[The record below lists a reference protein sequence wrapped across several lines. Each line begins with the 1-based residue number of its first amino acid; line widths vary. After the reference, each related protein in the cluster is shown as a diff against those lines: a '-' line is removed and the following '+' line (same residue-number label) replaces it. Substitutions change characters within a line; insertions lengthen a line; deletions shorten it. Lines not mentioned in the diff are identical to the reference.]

1 MAASLPTSAR
11 IVIIGGGVIGTS
23 IAYHLTRSGEKDV
36 VLLEKSKLTEGATWH
51 AAGLVGQF
59 RSQQN
64 LMSLMNDSVRLF
76 DVLADET
83 GQDPDWRKFGS
94 LRLAQTE
101 DRWKELLKSYSAAQA
116 VGFEM
121 NLMTPNEARDV
132 HPLIETS
139 DLVGAAFIP
148 ADGYIDPNS
157 LTQAYAKGIRAN
169 GGRIFEGVMVK
180 DLLRDGDRITQVVT
194 EQGSIKVE
202 TVVNAAGLWAR
213 QVGWMAG
220 VEIPAGVVEHQYL
233 VTEKSDLIPP
243 NLPALRDPDGGFY
256 AKPEPGALAI
266 GGWERQTNAV
276 NPIEG
281 FPWTNERFLFDG
293 DMDRLAEFF
302 EPAMHRLPVL
312 GELGMRTIING
323 PIPIS
328 PDGEPIMG
336 PVPGVSNFF
345 AACAFTSGIA
355 ASGGAGKALA
365 NWIMHGDP
373 GLDLWAFD
381 IRRFGPLHAGARFL
395 HDRAVESYSKYYAI
409 HWPGEE
415 LESARGVRRS
425 PLYQTLK
432 AQGAVFGS
440 KFGWER
446 ANWFSYGDI
455 PQQDVFGFDRP
466 QQDITVGREHL
477 AAREA
482 VVLIDMSS
490 FSKFEISG
498 PQACGFLQYLA
509 VANVDREP
517 GGATYTQLCNERG
530 GIEAD
535 VTIIRRSQDCFWL
548 ITGSGLGVRDRHWIE
563 TSLKKYRAQHGDS
576 WRSQG
581 EQWVRTNAQKSN
593 AVEIRD
599 ITSAYGVINL
609 AGPLARKV
617 LAKVCDD
624 DVSHEAFPF
633 MAANDIRIG
642 YAPALAYRV
651 TYIGELGWELYIPSE
666 YLQYAYEELQQA
678 GEEFGIINIGYR
690 AIDSLRLEKRYLAWG
705 IDITPDYNP
714 YEAGLQFLID
724 WNKGDFIGS
733 EALARIREEGVK
745 QKLVCL
751 ALNDPLPVFGGEAIF
766 CGDQVVA
773 QTTSGNF
780 GYSVGKSLV
789 LGYLPVDVLDQ
800 GDFMVEAFGERSS
813 ASIVK
818 GAIYDPKREKIL
830 C

>member
-36 VLLEKSKLTEGATWH
+36 VLLEKSRLTEGATWH

-64 LMSLMNDSVRLF
+64 LMSLMNDSVKLF
-76 DVLADET
+76 DVLAEET

-180 DLLRDGDRITQVVT
+180 DLVRDGDRITQVVT
-194 EQGSIKVE
+194 EQSSIKVE

-233 VTEKSDLIPP
+233 VTEKSDRIPA

-266 GGWERQTNAV
+266 GGWERQTNTV

-281 FPWTNERFLFDG
+281 FPWANERFLFDG

-336 PVPGVSNFF
+336 PVPGVSNLF

-425 PLYQTLK
+425 PLYTTLK

-455 PQQDVFGFDRP
+455 PQQDVYGFDRP

-490 FSKFEISG
+490 FTKFEISG
-498 PQACGFLQYLA
+498 PRACGFLQYLA

-535 VTIIRRSQDCFWL
+535 VTIIRRSKDCFWL

-563 TSLKKYRAQHGDS
+563 TCLKKYLSQHGNS

-581 EQWVRTNAQKSN
+581 EQWVRSNLVKSN
-593 AVEIRD
+593 EVEIRD

-633 MAANDIRIG
+633 MAAKDIRIG

-666 YLQYAYEELQQA
+666 YLQYVYEELQQA
-678 GEEFGIINIGYR
+678 GEEFGISNIGYR

-705 IDITPDYNP
+705 VDITPDYNP

-724 WNKGDFIGS
+724 WNKGDFVGA
-733 EALARIREEGVK
+733 EALARIRQEGVQ

-751 ALNDPLPVFGGEAIF
+751 ALDNPLPVFGGEAIF
-766 CGDQVVA
+766 SGDRVVA

-780 GYSVGKSLV
+780 GYSTGKSLV
-789 LGYLPVDVLDQ
+789 LGYLPVDILDQ
-800 GDFMVEAFGERSS
+800 SEFMVEAFGERSS

>member
-1 MAASLPTSAR
+1 MTASLPDSAR
-11 IVIIGGGVIGTS
+11 IVVIGGGVIGTS
-23 IAYHLTRSGEKDV
+23 IAWQLTKSGEKDV
-36 VLLEKSKLTEGATWH
+36 LLLEKSKLTEGATWH

-64 LMSLMNDSVRLF
+64 LMSLMNDSVKIF
-76 DVLADET
+76 DGLGDET
-83 GQDPDWRKFGS
+83 GQDLGWRKFGS
-94 LRLAQTE
+94 LRLAQTR

-121 NLMTPNEARDV
+121 SMLTPSEAAGIY
-132 HPLIETS
+132 PLIETR

-157 LTQAYAKGIRAN
+157 LTRAYAKGMRAN
-169 GGRIFEGVMVK
+169 GGKIFEDVMVNA
-180 DLLRDGDRITQVVT
+180 LSRDGDRITHVVT
-194 EQGSIKVE
+194 DQGSIEVE
-202 TVVNAAGLWAR
+202 TVVNAAGLWTR

-233 VTEKSDLIPP
+233 VTGKSDQIPAG
-243 NLPALRDPDGGFY
+243 LPALRDPDGGFY

-266 GGWERQTNAV
+266 GGWEKQTRSV
-276 NPIEG
+276 NPVKG
-281 FPWTNERFLFDG
+281 FPWRNERHLFDG
-293 DMDRLAEFF
+293 DMDRLREFF
-302 EPAMHRLPVL
+302 EPAMQRIPILA
-312 GELGMRTIING
+312 ELGMRTIVNG

-328 PDGEPIMG
+328 TDGEPIMG
-336 PVPGVSNFF
+336 PVPGLSNFF

-355 ASGGAGKALA
+355 ASGGAGKAMA
-365 NWIMHGDP
+365 NWILHGDP

-381 IRRFGPLHAGARFL
+381 IRRFGPLHAGQRFL
-395 HDRAVESYSKYYAI
+395 HDRAVESYSRYYAI

-425 PLYQTLK
+425 PLYQSLK
-432 AQGAVFGS
+432 QQGAVFGS

-446 ANWFSYGDI
+446 ANWFCYGDI
-455 PQQDVFGFDRP
+455 PQQDVHGFDRP
-466 QQDITVGREHL
+466 QQDITVGREHR
-477 AAREA
+477 AAREG

-490 FSKFEISG
+490 FTKFEISG
-498 PQACGFLQYLA
+498 SRACEFLQYLA
-509 VANVDREP
+509 VTNVDREP
-517 GGATYTQLCNERG
+517 GCASYTQLCNERG

-548 ITGSGLGVRDRHWIE
+548 ITGSGLGIRDRHWIE
-563 TSLKKYRAQHGDS
+563 TKLQNYG
-576 WRSQG
+576 
-581 EQWVRTNAQKSN
+581 TNAIE
-593 AVEIRD
+593 VRD

-617 LAKVCDD
+617 LQKVCDE
-624 DVSHEAFPF
+624 DVSHQAFPF
-633 MAANDIRIG
+633 MSARDIRIG

-666 YLQYAYEELQQA
+666 YLQYVYEELQKA
-678 GEEFGIINIGYR
+678 GEEFGITNIGYR

-705 IDITPDYNP
+705 VDISPDYNP

-724 WNKGDFIGS
+724 WHKGDFIGA
-733 EALARIREEGVK
+733 EALARIRQSGPRR
-745 QKLVCL
+745 KLVCL
-751 ALNDPLPVFGGEAIF
+751 ALEKPLSVFGGEAIF
-766 CGDQVVA
+766 CGGRVVA

-780 GYSVGKSLV
+780 GYTLGKSLV
-789 LGYLPVDVLDQ
+789 LVYLPVDLL
-800 GDFMVEAFGERSS
+800 GHNDFMVEAFGESS
-813 ASIVK
+813 RASIVP
-818 GAIYDPKREKIL
+818 GAAYDPKREKIL